1 MASYTDIR
9 GLRVKYLSSDPSTA
23 TEGEVWY
30 NSTSGTLKASLLVG
44 AWSSGGSSNSN
55 TSSSIS
61 GTQTAALA
69 ALGYS
74 YSPTSPVGGRT
85 ISEEYN
91 GATWTSGGEAN
102 TSRYQ
107 NNSSGP
113 QTATMVLGGAAGT
126 GDSGPY
132 TISAAAEDYNG
143 TGWTSLTNL
152 PVARAG
158 GIPMV
163 GPADTLLATGGND
176 NMSGEPIDTTFEYTS
191 SSWTT
196 GTAYPN
202 PQNGMGAVGTQTA
215 AFFYGG
221 TRVNTGNPAQAETN
235 TYNGTSF
242 SAETALPAATR
253 NWGGKSG
260 TQTDCIAACGT
271 PGPGSP
277 NPFENTTLTWDGSAW
292 STSAATTAIARN
304 GAGGNMS
311 GTSTSAL
318 IARTGSPR
326 LATEEYDLAVGT
338 QTLTTS

>member
-1 MASYTDIR
+1 MADYQDIK
-9 GLRVKYLSSDPSTA
+9 GLRVKYLSADPSTA
-23 TEGEVWY
+23 TAGEVWY

-44 AWSSGGSSNSN
+44 AWSSGGASNSN

-91 GATWTSGGEAN
+91 GATWTSGGTAN

-113 QTATMVLGGAAGT
+113 QTATMALGGAAGT
-126 GDSGPY
+126 GDAGPY
-132 TISAAAEDYNG
+132 TTSAAAEDYNG
-143 TGWTSLTNL
+143 TGWTTVASL
-152 PVARAG
+152 PSARAG
-158 GIPMV
+158 GIPMC

-176 NMSGEPIDTTFEYTS
+176 NMSGEPIDTTFEFS
-191 SSWTT
+191 SAAWTT
-196 GTAYPN
+196 STSYPAS
-202 PQNGMGAVGTQTA
+202 QSGMGAVGTQTA

-221 TRVNTGNPAQAETN
+221 SRDAPSSIVTDETQD
-235 TYNGTSF
+235 YNGTAF
-242 SAETALPAATR
+242 SAQTALPTASR

-260 TQTDCIAACGT
+260 TQTACIAACGT
-271 PGPGSP
+271 LAGGVP
-277 NPFENTTLTWDGSAW
+277 NPFSNTTLTWDGSAW
-292 STSAATTAIARN
+292 ATSAATTGNPYN
-304 GAGGNMS
+304 GVGSNMS
-311 GTSTSAL
+311 GTNTASL
-318 IARTGSPR
+318 IARSGSPK
-326 LATEEYDLAVGT
+326 LATEEYNLAVGT